1 MTEVIDNIKSGKS
14 PFQPFYYAAV
24 LIFGI
29 LIGIFLADKNLFSI
43 KIGAEDNPNKLVS
56 LIDFIEENYVD
67 SVDKK
72 LIIDD
77 AIEAILNRLD
87 PHSSYFTPE
96 QYAQAQEELNGS
108 YDGIGIEFIILRD
121 TLMVNRVIENGPSM
135 QAGLQAGDRIV
146 QVDGKNIAQ
155 IGLTNEFVMK
165 MLKGKSGTTVDLD
178 IKRKKETL
186 KIAVQR
192 GALPLPSV
200 TASYAINSGIGYLK
214 LERFGQNAYNE
225 VVSAVRNLR
234 YDGCTSLI
242 IDLRDN
248 GGGLLEQSTAI
259 TEEFLEAGQLMV
271 YTEGLHSQR
280 KDYVTQKRGEFVDM
294 KLVVLID
301 ENSASASEILAG
313 ALQDW
318 DRALIVGRRSF
329 GKGLVQNEVLLP
341 DNSAIRLSTARY
353 YTPTGRCIQ
362 KPYDKKELYHQE
374 TSNRWNSGEV
384 YNESQ
389 IVKNDSMKKLTPKG
403 RAVYGGG
410 GIIPDVFAPYDSTKS
425 SYNFAQIVN
434 FGIIRNVGFD
444 YLDHN
449 KSITKKFSG
458 SNDFMLK
465 YSVPEGLIQEVFTA
479 AELQNISVGQNEKN
493 KIKMLISERMKAQ
506 ITRSI
511 YGEKAMI
518 EFINSSDRDVSS
530 AINAL
535 ENYEQFFK

>member
-1 MTEVIDNIKSGKS
+1 MTEDIDNIKSGKS

-77 AIEAILNRLD
+77 AIAAILNRLD

-155 IGLTNEFVMK
+155 IGLTNESVMK

-186 KIAVQR
+186 RIAVQR

-200 TASYAINSGIGYLK
+200 TASYAINSGIGYIK
-214 LERFGQNAYNE
+214 LERFGQNTYNE
-225 VVSAVRNLR
+225 FVSAVRNLR

-271 YTEGLHSQR
+271 YTEGLHSPR

-294 KLVVLID
+294 KLAVLID

-341 DNSAIRLSTARY
+341 DNSAIRLTTARY

-362 KPYDKKELYHQE
+362 KPYDKKDLYHQE
-374 TSNRWNSGEV
+374 TSNRWNSGEM

-389 IVKNDSMKKLTPKG
+389 IVKNDSM
-403 RAVYGGG
+403 
-410 GIIPDVFAPYDSTKS
+410 
-425 SYNFAQIVN
+425 
-434 FGIIRNVGFD
+434 
-444 YLDHN
+444 
-449 KSITKKFSG
+449 
-458 SNDFMLK
+458 
-465 YSVPEGLIQEVFTA
+465 
-479 AELQNISVGQNEKN
+479 
-493 KIKMLISERMKAQ
+493 
-506 ITRSI
+506 
-511 YGEKAMI
+511 
-518 EFINSSDRDVSS
+518 
-530 AINAL
+530 
-535 ENYEQFFK
+535 

>member
-1 MTEVIDNIKSGKS
+1 MTEEIDNIKSGKS

-77 AIEAILNRLD
+77 AIAAILNRLD

-108 YDGIGIEFIILRD
+108 YEGIGIEFIILRD

-135 QAGLQAGDRIV
+135 QAGIFPGDRIV
-146 QVDGKNIAQ
+146 QVDGRGITG
-155 IGLTNEFVMK
+155 IGLTNESVMK
-165 MLKGKSGTTVDLD
+165 MLKGKSGTTVELD
-178 IKRKKETL
+178 IKRKSQTL

-200 TASYAINSGIGYLK
+200 TASYELKPSVGYLK
-214 LERFGQNAYNE
+214 LERFGQNTYNE
-225 VVSAVRNLR
+225 FVSAVRNLR
-234 YDGCTSLI
+234 YDGCNSLI

-259 TEEFLEAGQLMV
+259 AEEFLEAGQLMV
-271 YTEGLHSQR
+271 YTEGLHSPR

-294 KLVVLID
+294 KLAVLID

-341 DNSAIRLSTARY
+341 DNSAIRLTTARY

-362 KPYDKKELYHQE
+362 KPYDKKEAYHQE
-374 TSNRWNSGEV
+374 TNNRWNSGEM

-410 GIIPDVFAPYDSTKS
+410 GIIPDVFAPYDSTKT
-425 SYNFAQIVN
+425 SYSFAQIVN
-434 FGIIRNVGFD
+434 MGIIRNLGFD
-444 YLDHN
+444 FLDHN
-449 KSITKKFSG
+449 KSITKKFNNS
-458 SNDFMLK
+458 SEFIEK
-465 YSVPEGLIQEVFTA
+465 YSVPEGLIQEVFTNA
-479 AELQNISVGQNEKN
+479 TQQNISITQNEKTR
-493 KIKMLISERMKAQ
+493 LRTLVSERMKAQ
-506 ITRSI
+506 ITRTL

-518 EFINSSDRDVSS
+518 ELLNASDRDISS

>member
-1 MTEVIDNIKSGKS
+1 MTEQVDNIKSGKS

-29 LIGIFLADKNLFSI
+29 VIGIFLADKNLFSI

-72 LIIDD
+72 IIIDD
-77 AIEAILNRLD
+77 AIAAILNRLD

-135 QAGLQAGDRIV
+135 QAGLLAGDRII
-146 QVDGKNIAQ
+146 QVDGKNISA
-155 IGLTNEFVMK
+155 IGLTNESVMK
-165 MLKGKSGTTVDLD
+165 LLKGKSGTSVNLDL
-178 IKRKKETL
+178 KRKSESL
-186 KIAVQR
+186 KVTVQR

-200 TASYAINSGIGYLK
+200 TASYELQPSIGYVK
-214 LERFGQNAYNE
+214 IERFGQNTYNE
-225 VVSAVRNLR
+225 FVSAVRNLR
-234 YDGCTSLI
+234 LDGCSSLV

-259 TEEFLEAGQLMV
+259 AEEFLEAGQLMV
-271 YTEGLHSQR
+271 YTEGLHSPR
-280 KDYVTQKRGEFVDM
+280 KDYITNKRGEFVDM
-294 KLVVLID
+294 RLAVLID

-341 DNSAIRLSTARY
+341 DNSAIRLTTARY

-362 KPYDKKELYHQE
+362 KPYDKKDVYQQE
-374 TSNRWNSGEV
+374 TNSRWESGEM
-384 YNESQ
+384 YDESQ

-410 GIIPDVFAPYDSTKS
+410 GIIPDVFTPYDSTKVS
-425 SYNFAQIVN
+425 FSFVQLVN
-434 FGIIRNVGFD
+434 SGILRNIGFD

-449 KSITKKFSG
+449 RGLVKKYPTSTDFSA
-458 SNDFMLK
+458 K
-465 YSVPEGLIQEVFTA
+465 YTVPELLIQNVFA
-479 AELQNISVGQNEKN
+479 VAEKENLSLAISEKN
-493 KIKMLISERMKAQ
+493 KLRPLISERMKAQ
-506 ITRSI
+506 ISRSLF
-511 YGEKAMI
+511 GEQAMI
-518 EFINSSDRDVSS
+518 EFINSSDNDISS

-535 ENYEQFFK
+535 ENYDQLFK

>member
-1 MTEVIDNIKSGKS
+1 MTEQVDNIKSGKS

-29 LIGIFLADKNLFSI
+29 VIGIFLADKNLFSI

-72 LIIDD
+72 IIIDD
-77 AIEAILNRLD
+77 AIAAILNRLD

-135 QAGLQAGDRIV
+135 QAGLLAGDRII
-146 QVDGKNIAQ
+146 QVDGKNISA
-155 IGLTNEFVMK
+155 IGLTNESVMK
-165 MLKGKSGTTVDLD
+165 LLKGKSGTSVNLDL
-178 IKRKKETL
+178 KRKSESL
-186 KIAVQR
+186 KVTVQR

-200 TASYAINSGIGYLK
+200 TASYELQPSIGYVK
-214 LERFGQNAYNE
+214 IERFGQNTYNE
-225 VVSAVRNLR
+225 FVSAVRNLR
-234 YDGCTSLI
+234 LDGCSSLV

-259 TEEFLEAGQLMV
+259 AEEFLEAGQLMV
-271 YTEGLHSQR
+271 YTEGLHSPR
-280 KDYVTQKRGEFVDM
+280 KDYITNKRGEFVDM
-294 KLVVLID
+294 RLAVLID

-341 DNSAIRLSTARY
+341 DNSAIRLTTARY

-362 KPYDKKELYHQE
+362 KPYDKKDVYQQE
-374 TSNRWNSGEV
+374 TNSRWESGEM
-384 YNESQ
+384 YDESQ

-410 GIIPDVFAPYDSTKS
+410 GIIPDVFTPYDSTKVS
-425 SYNFAQIVN
+425 LSFVQLVN
-434 FGIIRNVGFD
+434 SGILRNIGFD

-449 KSITKKFSG
+449 RGLVKKYPSSTDFSA
-458 SNDFMLK
+458 K
-465 YSVPEGLIQEVFTA
+465 YTVPELLIQNVFA
-479 AELQNISVGQNEKN
+479 VAEKENLSLAISEKN
-493 KIKMLISERMKAQ
+493 KLRPLISERMKAQ
-506 ITRSI
+506 ISRSLF
-511 YGEKAMI
+511 GEQAMI
-518 EFINSSDRDVSS
+518 EFINSLDNDISS

-535 ENYEQFFK
+535 ENYDQLFK

>member
-1 MTEVIDNIKSGKS
+1 MTEDIDNIKSGKS

-77 AIEAILNRLD
+77 AIAAILNRLD

-155 IGLTNEFVMK
+155 IGLTNESVMK

-186 KIAVQR
+186 RIAVQR

-214 LERFGQNAYNE
+214 LERFGQNTYNE
-225 VVSAVRNLR
+225 FVSAVRNLR

-271 YTEGLHSQR
+271 YTEGLHSQ
-280 KDYVTQKRGEFVDM
+280 
-294 KLVVLID
+294 
-301 ENSASASEILAG
+301 
-313 ALQDW
+313 
-318 DRALIVGRRSF
+318 
-329 GKGLVQNEVLLP
+329 
-341 DNSAIRLSTARY
+341 
-353 YTPTGRCIQ
+353 
-362 KPYDKKELYHQE
+362 
-374 TSNRWNSGEV
+374 
-384 YNESQ
+384 
-389 IVKNDSMKKLTPKG
+389 
-403 RAVYGGG
+403 
-410 GIIPDVFAPYDSTKS
+410 
-425 SYNFAQIVN
+425 
-434 FGIIRNVGFD
+434 
-444 YLDHN
+444 
-449 KSITKKFSG
+449 
-458 SNDFMLK
+458 
-465 YSVPEGLIQEVFTA
+465 
-479 AELQNISVGQNEKN
+479 EK
-493 KIKMLISERMKAQ
+493 IM
-506 ITRSI
+506 
-511 YGEKAMI
+511 
-518 EFINSSDRDVSS
+518 
-530 AINAL
+530 
-535 ENYEQFFK
+535 